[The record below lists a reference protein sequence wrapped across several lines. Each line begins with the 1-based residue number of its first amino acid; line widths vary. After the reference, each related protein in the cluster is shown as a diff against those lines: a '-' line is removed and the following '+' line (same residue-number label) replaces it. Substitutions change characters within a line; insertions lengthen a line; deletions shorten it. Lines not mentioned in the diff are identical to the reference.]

1 MFEPNVKLNRFEEN
15 YVKRYESEPAPK
27 GRILFYGPSNFTR
40 WAPRWNNPRLEDEI
54 LMKDG
59 SPACLNRAFGGSCIE
74 EQLYYY
80 PRLVRPCAPRA
91 LVLSAYGNH
100 ASHGYTPADVFFLA
114 TRILEYAR
122 TDFPGIKL
130 FFCDVP
136 ATLRASELRPGS
148 VPAREDYNELV
159 RYYCEKHEDTTFVQ
173 HWTWPG
179 FFTEGGTG
187 KPECVRPE
195 LFIDDH
201 VHFNAE
207 GYAVYRDFFYEYLKD
222 LL

>member
-59 SPACLNRAFGGSCIE
+59 SPACLNRAFGGSCVE

-91 LVLSAYGNH
+91 LVLSAFGNH
-100 ASHGYTPADVFFLA
+100 ASQTEPAVLQP
-114 TRILEYAR
+114 RLHSGLQ
-122 TDFPGIKL
+122 PG
-130 FFCDVP
+130 
-136 ATLRASELRPGS
+136 RR
-148 VPAREDYNELV
+148 
-159 RYYCEKHEDTTFVQ
+159 
-173 HWTWPG
+173 
-179 FFTEGGTG
+179 
-187 KPECVRPE
+187 E
-195 LFIDDH
+195 LFDH
-201 VHFNAE
+201 
-207 GYAVYRDFFYEYLKD
+207 GLGR
-222 LL
+222 